1 MVDFTFTEEQLS
13 LQKLAR
19 DFALNDIKPVT
30 DEMDKFTDPR
40 EVLEKFPWHLIE
52 KGSEL
57 GLRTAALPEKYG
69 GAGIGILTHLLM
81 LEELCQ
87 ADSGFATHFHQAWKM
102 AKLLVEKCSPE
113 QRDHF
118 LPKFTDDP
126 RALLAVG
133 ITEPDAGCDNL
144 LPYDE
149 PDGGM
154 RTSAVRDGDEWVING
169 TKHFV
174 ACSAVSKL
182 YFVSTR
188 TDKTVGVTQGVTVF
202 LIEKETPGFTI
213 GRIHDKM
220 GNRLMMNA
228 EMVFDNCRVPDFSRV
243 SEVGKGLSFLGSFGA
258 RHVPTTGA
266 FGVALA
272 RAAFDYVLEY
282 AKTRVQ
288 GGRPIIEHPTVALR
302 LGEMASLIEAARAV
316 SIQTAWMADQP
327 GYDSLKGV
335 LSSIFAS
342 DVGPK
347 VCDLAMQLMGGY
359 GYMKDYPIEKIMRD
373 ALMCYHI
380 DGTSDVHRIK
390 IGEMLSGK
398 KTAGYITE

>member
-1 MVDFTFTEEQLS
+1 MADFNFTEEQLA
-13 LQKLAR
+13 QKKLAH
-19 DFALNDIKPVT
+19 DFAVNDVKPVAV
-30 DEMDKFTDPR
+30 EFDKISDPK
-40 EVLEKFPWHLIE
+40 EVHEKFPWHLIE

-57 GLRTAALPEKYG
+57 GLRTTALPEEYG

-87 ADSGFATHFHQAWKM
+87 GDSGFATHFHQAWKM
-102 AKLLVEKCSPE
+102 AKLLVERCTPE
-113 QRDHF
+113 QRDFF

-144 LPYDE
+144 MPYDE
-149 PDGGM
+149 ADGGM
-154 RTSAVRDGDEWVING
+154 RTSAVKDGDEWVING

-174 ACSAVSKL
+174 ASASVSKL

-188 TDKTVGVTQGVTVF
+188 TDRSVGVTRGVTVF
-202 LIEKETPGFTI
+202 LIESGTPGFSI
-213 GRIHDKM
+213 GRIHDKL

-228 EMVFDNCRVPDFSRV
+228 EMIFENCRVPDFNRV

-258 RHVPTTGA
+258 KHVPTTGA

-272 RAAFDYVLEY
+272 RAAFEYALEY
-282 AKTRVQ
+282 AKERVQ

-302 LGEMASLIEAARAV
+302 LGEMASLVEAARAV

-327 GYDSLKGV
+327 DYDSSKGV

-347 VCDLAMQLMGGY
+347 VCDLALQLMGGY
-359 GYMKDYPIEKIMRD
+359 AYMKDYPVEKILRD
-373 ALMCYHI
+373 SLMCYHI

-390 IGEMLSGK
+390 IGEMLRGI
-398 KTAGYITE
+398 KTSGYIT

>member
-40 EVLEKFPWHLIE
+40 EVFEKFPWHLIE

-188 TDKTVGVTQGVTVF
+188 TDKTFGVTKGVTVF

>member
-13 LQKLAR
+13 LQKLAH

-40 EVLEKFPWHLIE
+40 EVFEKFPWHLIE